1 LPFAFPYLLDEL
13 AGSRPLRRVPSLRD
27 SFCVWCLPSAYAL
40 GYPISPLKGAGA
52 LAMRDLVSIRKL
64 VSIRR
69 LVSIEF
75 SSDFEFSLDSNLVL
89 ISNLG
94 LNGIWF

>member
-64 VSIRR
+64 VSI
-69 LVSIEF
+69 EC
-75 SSDFEFSLDSNLVL
+75 SSDFEFSFDSNLIL